1 MILIIRGKTLVIL
14 VFEQFYLVDR
24 ELDACG
30 GLAVDLLK
38 EVIDADDAVLHLR
51 LCCLP
56 NGGTQG
62 DDLLVIAHELAVL
75 LRLLV
80 LTSPLQTGVEEEE
93 IAVRLRHL
101 ALHLDLRAVV
111 MAGVERTQAPR
122 QARSHNPIEC
132 TVTVHHIVE
141 EVIPGIAV
149 EAGCKP
155 NCDILTRPWR
165 SWQTR

>member
-24 ELDACG
+24 ELYACG
-30 GLAVDLLK
+30 NFAVDLLK

-51 LCCLP
+51 FRSLP
-56 NGGTQG
+56 YSGTQSN
-62 DDLLVIAHELAVL
+62 DLLVIAHELAVL
-75 LRLLV
+75 LCLFV
-80 LTSPLQTGVEEEE
+80 LTESLQAGVKEEE

-101 ALHLDLRAVV
+101 ALYLDLRAVV

-141 EVIPGIAV
+141 EVIPGIAI